1 MKCTNWV
8 NWNKLIETQRNWN
21 QWAGMKELKQS
32 NWHEWMNE
40 WMNERMNE
48 CRKEGMNEWMNPWM
62 NEWMT
67 EWQWMEGCMNA
78 WMNEGMNECMNEW
91 MHEWMHE
98 PKVIRAPRFFT
109 RDFSNLNSRIPDLLR
124 LQLRDD
130 EFAWWC
136 GWHHGDITMMW
147 LTFETGLSLQS
158 CAPFADLIFQ
168 KCSKPESFLT
178 SCAFS
183 RPHLPKMLRT
193 RQFLHV
199 HQVEIELSIQSRD
212 MLSIVQKFS
221 KPDIFLTLL
230 IWNRALTIPVR
241 ILWTSP
247 DPWNRALATVL
258 CKFCRPLPQSS
269 RKTPETE
276 TLLRRPAATLP
287 EIIEGFAPENV
298 FKIFQA
304 WIHAFPISHA
314 SQLLLTWWCGC
325 HDDCGDD
332 VVAITVR
339 KLAMTIVR
347 NSEVS

>member
-1 MKCTNWV
+1 
-8 NWNKLIETQRNWN
+8 
-21 QWAGMKELKQS
+21 
-32 NWHEWMNE
+32 MNE
-40 WMNERMNE
+40 WMNEWTNE
-48 CRKEGMNEWMNPWM
+48 WMQEGRNEWMNEWIHEWM
-62 NEWMT
+62 NECMNDWMT
-67 EWQWMEGCMNA
+67 MN
-78 WMNEGMNECMNEW
+78 GRMNEW
-91 MHEWMHE
+91 MHEWMKE
-98 PKVIRAPRFFT
+98 WMNAWMNECMNECMNQKWSAPLVFFT

-168 KCSKPESFLT
+168 KCSKPEFFLT

-221 KPDIFLTLL
+221 KPDIFFTLL
-230 IWNRALTIPVR
+230 MWNRALTIPVR
-241 ILWTSP
+241 ILSTSP

-258 CKFCRPLPQSS
+258 CKFCRPLSPIEPQNPGNRDPPSATSS
-269 RKTPETE
+269 HFTGNNRRFRARECFQDFSSLNSRIPDLARFPTITYMMMWLPWW
-276 TLLRRPAATLP
+276 LR
-287 EIIEGFAPENV
+287 
-298 FKIFQA
+298 
-304 WIHAFPISHA
+304 
-314 SQLLLTWWCGC
+314 WWCGC
-325 HDDCGDD
+325 HHGEKASHDNC
-332 VVAITVR
+332 
-339 KLAMTIVR
+339 
-347 NSEVS
+347 S

>member
-1 MKCTNWV
+1 MN
-8 NWNKLIETQRNWN
+8 
-21 QWAGMKELKQS
+21 A
-32 NWHEWMNE
+32 WMNE
-40 WMNERMNE
+40 WMNE
-48 CRKEGMNEWMNPWM
+48 WMHEWM
-62 NEWMT
+62 NEWK
-67 EWQWMEGCMNA
+67 
-78 WMNEGMNECMNEW
+78 
-91 MHEWMHE
+91 HERMHE
-98 PKVIRAPRFFT
+98 PKVIRAPLFFT

-130 EFAWWC
+130 LAWWC

-178 SCAFS
+178 CSSGNRSLAIVSCAFS

-193 RQFLHV
+193 RQLLHF

-221 KPDIFLTLL
+221 KPD
-230 IWNRALTIPVR
+230 N
-241 ILWTSP
+241 
-247 DPWNRALATVL
+247 
-258 CKFCRPLPQSS
+258 
-269 RKTPETE
+269 
-276 TLLRRPAATLP
+276 
-287 EIIEGFAPENV
+287 EGFVPENV